1 MESVCWGNS
10 TVGSNPTLSAISPVF
25 LSFWVMFCLRSRI
38 GSANWPLTLRA
49 FRRTLAAHVVLP
61 PEFTVFDRLAS
72 VTPNALPFIKKS
84 L

>member
-1 MESVCWGNS
+1 
-10 TVGSNPTLSAISPVF
+10 
-25 LSFWVMFCLRSRI
+25 MFCLRSRI